1 MNNSPLFVQHFI
13 GFLFI
18 EEAVQSVGWVPGQ
31 VLINRP
37 PPPFQIF
44 REFVKNW
51 MGFCC
56 FVTIKYLPLG
66 FVKSSIGTISPGG
79 VWGGRSPPTCRP
91 PFFLVSGG
99 GGGEWSKKVSSNLLN
114 FAKLVAYGYA
124 LIATRGFRACQNS
137 YGFRAIWSE
146 IFCRTK
152 IY

>member
-1 MNNSPLFVQHFI
+1 MYKTSTYFFFQLFPAIFTLQTISLMNNSPLFVQHFI

-79 VWGGRSPPTCRP
+79 VWGGGAPPNVST
-91 PFFLVSGG
+91 PFLPG
-99 GGGEWSKKVSSNLLN
+99 
-114 FAKLVAYGYA
+114 YG
-124 LIATRGFRACQNS
+124 
-137 YGFRAIWSE
+137 WSE
-146 IFCRTK
+146 VKWMWVIGKVASMRLK
-152 IY
+152 IGQQVA